1 MAKPTKRRIQGGR
14 TTPKSGTTARPV
26 KATSE
31 PLASARYTPPVPRDF
46 KVSPV
51 WVPILM
57 FVFLGV
63 GTLVILVN
71 YTGTVW
77 DTSNWVLL
85 GGLASILAGIITATQ
100 YH

>member
-14 TTPKSGTTARPV
+14 TTPKGGPTRAPKVT
-26 KATSE
+26 E
-31 PLASARYTPPVPRDF
+31 PTPSARYTPPIPRDV
-46 KVSPV
+46 KISPM

-63 GTLVILVN
+63 GTLVILIN
-71 YTGTVW
+71 YTGAVW

-85 GGLASILAGIITATQ
+85 GGLGSILSGIVTATQ

>member
-14 TTPKSGTTARPV
+14 TTPKGG
-26 KATSE
+26 ATSRPPKTGE
-31 PLASARYTPPVPRDF
+31 PLASARYTPPIPREV
-46 KVSPV
+46 KVSPL
-51 WVPILM
+51 WVPVLM
-57 FVFLGV
+57 FVFLGL
-63 GTLVILVN
+63 GTIVILVN
-71 YTGTVW
+71 YTGVVW